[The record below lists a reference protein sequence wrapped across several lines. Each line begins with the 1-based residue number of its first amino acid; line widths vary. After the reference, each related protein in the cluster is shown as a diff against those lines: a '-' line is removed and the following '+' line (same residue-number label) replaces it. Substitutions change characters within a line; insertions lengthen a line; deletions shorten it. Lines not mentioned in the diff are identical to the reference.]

1 MVILDGRSLKIRD
14 LYRIAD
20 GETGIRISK
29 RAWPGIRRAEA
40 YIRKRLS
47 DHKPIY
53 GLNTGFGALAQVRI
67 KDADLLK
74 LQNNILL
81 SHNSGV
87 GPPFPERLVRAA
99 MVLRINTLAHGHSGI
114 SPGLIRIFADL
125 VNRGVTPVVPIKG
138 SVGASGD
145 LAPMA
150 AIGLVITGNGG
161 AHYRGRQYPARI
173 ALAKAGLKPYR
184 LKPKEGLSLLNGTQF
199 STAIAALVFQEGS
212 ELMDMA
218 DISGA
223 MSAEGLMGTD
233 TQFDPNIFRVRPH
246 PGAITSARNI
256 RSLLRGSKILKK
268 HRNCKKVQDP
278 YSLRCMAQVHGAVR
292 DLFGFTGRTVEIEM
306 NSVTDNPLVFPAE
319 DRILSGG
326 NFHAEPIAFALDIMA
341 IGLAEIAS
349 IAERRLFRLLDHE
362 LSGLPPFLTR
372 NPGLNSGLM
381 MAQTTAAA
389 LVSQNK
395 ILCHPASVD
404 SIPTSADQEDH
415 VSMSMNAGLKA
426 MEVLEN
432 TKYVLAIE
440 LLCAAQA
447 IELLRPLRTSPEL
460 EKVLGRIRKT
470 VRFISH
476 DRELTPAIEEIKKL
490 IDHDA
495 FGIKSRR

>member
-1 MVILDGRSLKIRD
+1 
-14 LYRIAD
+14 
-20 GETGIRISK
+20 
-29 RAWPGIRRAEA
+29 
-40 YIRKRLS
+40 
-47 DHKPIY
+47 
-53 GLNTGFGALAQVRI
+53 
-67 KDADLLK
+67 
-74 LQNNILL
+74 
-81 SHNSGV
+81 
-87 GPPFPERLVRAA
+87 
-99 MVLRINTLAHGHSGI
+99 
-114 SPGLIRIFADL
+114 
-125 VNRGVTPVVPIKG
+125 
-138 SVGASGD
+138 VGASGD

-150 AIGLVITGNGG
+150 AIGLVIIGKGT
-161 AHYRGRQYPARI
+161 AYYRGRRLPATA

-199 STAIAALVFQEGS
+199 STAIAALVSREGS
-212 ELMDMA
+212 ELLDTA
-218 DISGA
+218 DVSGA

-246 PGAITSARNI
+246 PGAVASARKI
-256 RSLLRGSKILKK
+256 RSLLKGSKILRK
-268 HRNCKKVQDP
+268 HRDCKKVQDP

-292 DLFGFTGRTVEIEM
+292 DLFGFTDRTIETEM
-306 NSVTDNPLVFPAE
+306 NSVTDNPLVFPEA

-349 IAERRLFRLLDHE
+349 IAERRIFRLLDHE
-362 LSGLPPFLTR
+362 LSGLPPFLAR
-372 NPGLNSGLM
+372 DPGLNSGLM

-440 LLCAAQA
+440 FLCAGQA
-447 IELLRPLRTSPEL
+447 IGLLRPLRTSPRL
-460 EKVLGRIRKT
+460 EKILGSIRRA
-470 VRFISH
+470 VPFIGR
-476 DRELTPAIEEIKKL
+476 DRELTPAIEGIKAL
-490 IDHDA
+490 IDRRA
-495 FGIKSRR
+495 IGVKS

>member
-1 MVILDGRSLKIRD
+1 MVTIDGRGLKIKE
-14 LYRIAD
+14 LCRIAE
-20 GETGIRISK
+20 GGSGIKISA
-29 RAWPGIRRAEA
+29 RAWPGIRRAERF
-40 YIRKRLS
+40 IRRRLS
-47 DHKPIY
+47 DRRPIY
-53 GLNTGFGALAQVRI
+53 GINTGFGALAQVRI
-67 KDADLLK
+67 ADPDLLL

-81 SHNSGV
+81 SHNSGI

-99 MVLRINTLAHGHSGI
+99 MVLRINTLVHGHSGV
-114 SPGLIRIFADL
+114 SPGLIRFLTVL

-150 AIGLVITGNGG
+150 AIGLVIIGKGT
-161 AHYRGRQYPARI
+161 AYYRGRRLPATA

-199 STAIAALVFQEGS
+199 STAIAALVSREGS
-212 ELMDMA
+212 ELLDTA
-218 DISGA
+218 DVSGA

-246 PGAITSARNI
+246 PGAVASARNI
-256 RSLLRGSKILKK
+256 RSLLKGSKILRK
-268 HRNCKKVQDP
+268 HRDCKKVQDP

-292 DLFGFTGRTVEIEM
+292 DLFGFTDRTIETEM
-306 NSVTDNPLVFPAE
+306 NSVTDNPLVFPEA

-349 IAERRLFRLLDHE
+349 IAERRIFRLLDHE
-362 LSGLPPFLTR
+362 LSGLPPFLAR
-372 NPGLNSGLM
+372 DPGLNSGLM

-440 LLCAAQA
+440 FLCAGQA
-447 IELLRPLRTSPEL
+447 IGLLRPLRTSPRL
-460 EKVLGRIRKT
+460 EKILGSIRRA
-470 VRFISH
+470 VPFIGR
-476 DRELTPAIEEIKKL
+476 DRELTPAIEGIKAL
-490 IDHDA
+490 IDRRA
-495 FGIKSRR
+495 IGVKS